1 MPRRNRKEPAKT
13 APATA
18 PALAKSES
26 QELDEDLARLEVRC
40 SPKLLHTSPR
50 GSQIYG
56 CISAGCSQAENAEME
71 AKLKLS
77 SRESYRAAEPPS
89 LATSDSANLDEDI
102 ARLEVRP
109 RQ

>member
-1 MPRRNRKEPAKT
+1 
-13 APATA
+13 
-18 PALAKSES
+18 
-26 QELDEDLARLEVRC
+26 
-40 SPKLLHTSPR
+40 
-50 GSQIYG
+50 
-56 CISAGCSQAENAEME
+56 ME

>member
-1 MPRRNRKEPAKT
+1 MPRKNKT
-13 APATA
+13 KPTV
-18 PALAKSES
+18 AKSES
-26 QELDEDLARLEVRC
+26 KQLDEDLARLEVRC
-40 SPKLLHTSPR
+40 SPKLLNTSLVDPL
-50 GSQIYG
+50 SHFLLA
-56 CISAGCSQAENAEME
+56 SPAGCSQVENAEME